1 MATKNVKKSNVQKVR
16 TVKAKAPTVKK
27 ATASKKKK
35 STTTKKPATRSAQ
48 TARKPNAVWV
58 DSRGHIIVEY

>member
-16 TVKAKAPTVKK
+16 SVKSKAPTCKK

-35 STTTKKPATRSAQ
+35 STTAKKPATRSAQ
-48 TARKPNAVWV
+48 TARKPKAVWV
-58 DSRGHIIVEY
+58 DQYGHIIVDY